1 MNIELPSRPTW
12 AIDRLLESLLGG
24 EIRVLAKAFAPT
36 PWNGQLPTGF
46 RLVRDLYLPD
56 NSQPGGLPV
65 FFEGRLQRF
74 ERQIG
79 VVFVGLESPVAPGS
93 ATDGTAYF
101 RGRAA
106 VIVHGPAVVE
116 LAFPFQVERLPPDAG
131 NYWRDLRLPRAQF
144 ELPFPA
150 SSHGEGHV
158 SDRTVA
164 RGQAKVPTSAGVVG
178 TRDSGFKF

>member
-56 NSQPGGLPV
+56 NSQPGDLPV
-65 FFEGRLQRF
+65 YFEGRLQCY

-79 VVFVGLESPVAPGS
+79 VVFVGLESPSSPKS
-93 ATDGTAYF
+93 RPEGTVVF
-101 RGRAA
+101 RGQRA
-106 VIVHGPAVVE
+106 VIIKGPAVVE
-116 LAFPFQVERLPPDAG
+116 LGFPFQVEKLPPDAG
-131 NYWRDLRLPRAQF
+131 NYLRDLRVPGARF
-144 ELPFPA
+144 EPPF
-150 SSHGEGHV
+150 
-158 SDRTVA
+158 
-164 RGQAKVPTSAGVVG
+164 RGSA
-178 TRDSGFKF
+178 